1 MFKPLSLLLTICLY
15 SFLTFPVHSI
25 IQYLLFL
32 FGLLPL
38 RLLQAKF
45 IRVPE
50 NGRISVFFLGQYY
63 SVLCVWFFAF
73 VSPLLYLLFCGS
85 CVLMLSHCFLQE
97 DHSWM
102 FYSNSSFL
110 LHFSLFFQQIM
121 INKKKDDFLSQ
132 NEEASVRYCQA
143 ELKKLS
149 EPLMTSISE
158 GTFFVPGG
166 HHCYLEARNKFEENY
181 KLIPRKGVKV
191 RSKGTGKEQQI

>member
-1 MFKPLSLLLTICLY
+1 MKFTSANPSFHRCWHGDKKVKGLPISHTELVTPGTKTSLLT
-15 SFLTFPVHSI
+15 
-25 IQYLLFL
+25 
-32 FGLLPL
+32 
-38 RLLQAKF
+38 
-45 IRVPE
+45 
-50 NGRISVFFLGQYY
+50 
-63 SVLCVWFFAF
+63 
-73 VSPLLYLLFCGS
+73 LYLLFCVS
-85 CVLMLSHCFLQE
+85 CALMLSHCFLQE

-102 FYSNSSFL
+102 FSSNSSFL

-121 INKKKDDFLSQ
+121 INKKKDDFLLQ

-158 GTFFVPGG
+158 GTFSVPGG

-191 RSKGTGKEQQI
+191 RSKRTGKEQLIGDQGFLLVLLKF

>member
-1 MFKPLSLLLTICLY
+1 MKFTSANPSFHRCWDGDKKVKGLPKSHTELVTPGTKTSLLT
-15 SFLTFPVHSI
+15 
-25 IQYLLFL
+25 
-32 FGLLPL
+32 
-38 RLLQAKF
+38 
-45 IRVPE
+45 
-50 NGRISVFFLGQYY
+50 
-63 SVLCVWFFAF
+63 
-73 VSPLLYLLFCGS
+73 LYLLFCVS
-85 CVLMLSHCFLQE
+85 CALMLSHCFLQE

-102 FYSNSSFL
+102 FSSNSSFL

-121 INKKKDDFLSQ
+121 IKKKKDAFLLQ

-158 GTFFVPGG
+158 GTFSVPGG

-191 RSKGTGKEQQI
+191 RSKRTGKEQLIGDQGFLLVLLKF